1 MLESVFGKSSD
12 DKTSLKPQQTTN
24 FDEVERLLLPRGP
37 DYFLLTTSNNKSNRI
52 TTAEV
57 FIF

>member
-37 DYFLLTTSNNKSNRI
+37 DYKLKL
-52 TTAEV
+52 
-57 FIF
+57 

>member
-37 DYFLLTTSNNKSNRI
+37 DYYIDTDDSVPQRESKP
-52 TTAEV
+52 V
-57 FIF
+57 